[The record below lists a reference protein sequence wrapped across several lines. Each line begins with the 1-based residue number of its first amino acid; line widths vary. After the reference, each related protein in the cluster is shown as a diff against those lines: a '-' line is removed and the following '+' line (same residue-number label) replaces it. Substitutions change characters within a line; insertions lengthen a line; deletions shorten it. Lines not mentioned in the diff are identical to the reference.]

1 MAPQRSRRR
10 APSLPVP
17 VPTAEYMQ
25 KSQQPSQTLSAPTE
39 LLIVLDLNGTLL
51 CRKRNKGNSGS
62 QTPHLRPGLALFLED
77 LFASFQVLVWT
88 SARPENAH
96 LMVDAAFTEEQKN
109 RLLAIWGRDTLGLT
123 AAQYNGEVQIYKKL
137 EAIWDS
143 GFHREDKAICWDQ
156 TNTVLLDDSAT
167 KALAQPYNHILIPE
181 YLDTKEQK
189 ANDTVLP
196 QVMDY
201 LEKLKWQSNV
211 SSYMRQE
218 PCRVD
223 IRTE

>member
-1 MAPQRSRRR
+1 
-10 APSLPVP
+10 
-17 VPTAEYMQ
+17 
-25 KSQQPSQTLSAPTE
+25 
-39 LLIVLDLNGTLL
+39 
-51 CRKRNKGNSGS
+51 
-62 QTPHLRPGLALFLED
+62 LALFLED